1 MKKDVI
7 NEIDQII
14 SGIKRIARTSEGM
27 KAIQKCI
34 IKQISQY
41 DFLGNYNYAYLL
53 NEIDLQE
60 IIDYVI
66 QKTIENL

>member
-1 MKKDVI
+1 
-7 NEIDQII
+7 
-14 SGIKRIARTSEGM
+14 M
-27 KAIQKCI
+27 KAIQKSI
-34 IKQISQY
+34 IEQISQY
-41 DFLGNYNYAYLL
+41 DFLGNYNYSYLL